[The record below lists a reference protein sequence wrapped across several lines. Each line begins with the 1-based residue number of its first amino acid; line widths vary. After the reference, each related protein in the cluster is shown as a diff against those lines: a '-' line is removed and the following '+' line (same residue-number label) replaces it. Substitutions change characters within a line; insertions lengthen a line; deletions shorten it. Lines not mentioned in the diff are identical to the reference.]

1 MALVSTEHVRYNDF
15 KGKATECKV
24 RQSGSSGTN
33 GRRNFRSPGRDR
45 SRISR
50 SGSGIDRLVSP
61 SLGQKVRL
69 HPGWAQPKIDSALIK
84 SIFGL
89 IVVLFLI

>member
-1 MALVSTEHVRYNDF
+1 MAFVSTEHVRYNDF
-15 KGKATECKV
+15 KGEATECQV

-69 HPGWAQPKIDSALIK
+69 HPGWAQPIIDSALIK
-84 SIFGL
+84 SIFLL